1 MAWQIKY
8 SNHLKER
15 VKTRKLPFGLARDIL
30 IFAIERYHDTMTH
43 YLVAIGAGEYEGKT
57 REFAVTYKEDWQR
70 KIVEAITI
78 HPLKQKQRENRIKSG
93 RWLLK

>member
-57 REFAVTYKEDWQR
+57 REFFCTESKKER
-70 KIVEAITI
+70 EVI
-78 HPLKQKQRENRIKSG
+78 KQVKPQGECVAKQFGKFTDDG
-93 RWLLK
+93 LCTF